1 VVRALR
7 RGGQTEVL
15 VANLPRVAQTIT
27 LLDSLSIEPDAQGAD
42 EGGGLDNPPFPP
54 QFSDYEVPRR
64 VAAYDAIARVVA
76 ADGARLVDLG
86 AVATGSPAD
95 GVHLTPL
102 GHARVAE
109 LFADAL

>member
-1 VVRALR
+1 
-7 RGGQTEVL
+7 
-15 VANLPRVAQTIT
+15 
-27 LLDSLSIEPDAQGAD
+27 
-42 EGGGLDNPPFPP
+42 
-54 QFSDYEVPRR
+54 
-64 VAAYDAIARVVA
+64 VAAYDDAIARVVA